1 MLRDRDI
8 ASDCME
14 MHKHGAVD
22 LTRMALECNNP
33 QLRQTLIT
41 MRNKCEQSQYELA
54 QMAASKGW
62 YVPSPGADSNEIN
75 QVSQSL
81 SQIVGY

>member
-1 MLRDRDI
+1 MLKDRDI

-14 MHKHGAVD
+14 MHKHGAID

>member
-1 MLRDRDI
+1 MLKDRDI

-14 MHKHGAVD
+14 MHKHGAID

-41 MRNKCEQSQYELA
+41 MRNKCEQYQYELA
-54 QMAASKGW
+54 QIASSKGW
-62 YVPSPGADSNEIN
+62 YVPSPGADANEID

>member
-1 MLRDRDI
+1 MLKDIDI

-14 MHKHGAVD
+14 MHKHGAID

-33 QLRQTLIT
+33 QLRQTFIT
-41 MRNKCEQSQYELA
+41 MRNKCEQSLYELSQIA
-54 QMAASKGW
+54 TSKGW